1 VWQRYQDT
9 VGPALQV
16 IGIAQDAQGPARV
29 MPIVHEYGVG
39 FPVLIDRMSSMSL
52 SFGFQ
57 ITPAGAFVDAAG
69 TIRYVHSS
77 ETEQFDINDPRVR
90 WNLERFLAGEPAK
103 AIGQRGTGMS
113 PESLELFAEG
123 VELFGSGREAD
134 GLARWREAL
143 RLEPDNILIRSQIW
157 AVEHPE
163 RFWPAVDREWQAAQ
177 LVKEGYDKPLP

>member
-1 VWQRYQDT
+1 
-9 VGPALQV
+9 
-16 IGIAQDAQGPARV
+16 
-29 MPIVHEYGVG
+29 
-39 FPVLIDRMSSMSL
+39 
-52 SFGFQ
+52 
-57 ITPAGAFVDAAG
+57 
-69 TIRYVHSS
+69 
-77 ETEQFDINDPRVR
+77 
-90 WNLERFLAGEPAK
+90 
-103 AIGQRGTGMS
+103 MS

-143 RLEPDNILIRSQIW
+143 RLEPDNFLIRSQIW